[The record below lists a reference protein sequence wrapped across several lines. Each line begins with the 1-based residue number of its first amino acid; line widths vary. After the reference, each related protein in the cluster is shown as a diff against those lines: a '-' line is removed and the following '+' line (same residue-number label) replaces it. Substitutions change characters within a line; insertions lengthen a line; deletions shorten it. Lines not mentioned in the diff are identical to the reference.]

1 MKKTR
6 VGMGMMIGILLL
18 LTPLLVS
25 AGVNGVK
32 KSDAC
37 VTPEDELSIETNI
50 TLCPGKYRVSGFRI
64 EADNLTLDCNGA
76 ELEGDLRRIGITLTR
91 NQNVIIKNC
100 GLAGYRKA
108 IAINGGSRI
117 KITNTTLSYN
127 VVGLHTSG
135 STLIDS
141 SGVTFVDN
149 ENNGINQPVVAEEKP
164 RGETIQAR
172 FDNQP
177 SEKVIDLFRLEEQN
191 QSLVLDKI
199 SVEKYLTI
207 EDNTRSVITVVL
219 TPLTDIDN
227 LVMYEH
233 VPKNI
238 ADNASKIE
246 FDKSAIVIREDPDFM
261 IPIGRV
267 TVKSKITVKYKIG
280 KKVNIFQELPVTLVA
295 SQPQEEPEP
304 LPVPEVMEEEEAGS
318 FFSRGLLQIGLLFLI
333 VLVSYVLYRF
343 EKRYI

>member
-1 MKKTR
+1 MNKMI
-6 VGMGMMIGILLL
+6 VMMGIMVGILLMFS
-18 LTPLLVS
+18 TVMVS
-25 AGVNGVK
+25 AAQASEK
-32 KSDAC
+32 ADAC
-37 VTPEDELSIETNI
+37 VTPEDELAIEKDT
-50 TLCPGKYRVSGFRI
+50 TLCAGRYRVSGIRI
-64 EADNLTLDCNGA
+64 EADNLTLDCSGA
-76 ELEGDLRRIGITLTR
+76 EMEGDLRRVGITLTR

-117 KITNTTLSYN
+117 KLVNITLSYN

-135 STLIDS
+135 ATLIDS
-141 SGVTFVDN
+141 TGVTFVDN
-149 ENNGINQPVVAEEKP
+149 ENNGINQPVETEEKQ
-164 RGETIQAR
+164 RGETIRAR

-177 SEKVIDLFRLEEQN
+177 TEEAIKLFRLEEQN
-191 QSLVLDKI
+191 QSLVFDNV

-207 EDNTRSVITVVL
+207 EDNQRSVITTVI
-219 TPLTDIDN
+219 TPLTDIEN
-227 LVMYEH
+227 LIMYEH

-246 FDKSAIVIREDPDFM
+246 FDKSAVVIREDPDFM

-267 TVKSKITVKYKIG
+267 TVKSKITIKYKIG

-295 SQPQEEPEP
+295 SQRQEEPES
-304 LPVPEVMEEEEAGS
+304 LPVPEIFEEEAEP

>member
-1 MKKTR
+1 MKKTL
-6 VGMGMMIGILLL
+6 MIMGILLL
-18 LTPLLVS
+18 LNSMLVI

-37 VTPEDELSIETNI
+37 VTPEDELSIETD
-50 TLCPGKYRVSGFRI
+50 TTFCSGRYKVSSIRI

-76 ELEGDLRRIGITLTR
+76 ELEGDLRRIGISLTR

-100 GLAGYRKA
+100 VLAGYRKA

-117 KITNTTLSYN
+117 KIVNTTLSYN

-149 ENNGINQPVVAEEKP
+149 ENNGINQPADVEEKP
-164 RGETIQAR
+164 RGETIRAR

-177 SEKVIDLFRLEEQN
+177 SQNIINLFRLDEQN
-191 QSLVLDKI
+191 QSLVLDNVSI
-199 SVEKYLTI
+199 EKYLTI

-219 TPLTDIDN
+219 TPLTEIEN
-227 LVMYEH
+227 LIMYEH

-246 FDKSAIVIREDPDFM
+246 FDKSAVVVREDPDFM

-295 SQPQEEPEP
+295 AQQHEESEP
-304 LPVPEVMEEEEAGS
+304 VVVPEVMEEEEAEP

>member
-1 MKKTR
+1 MNKR
-6 VGMGMMIGILLL
+6 IVIRGVMIGILLL
-18 LTPLLVS
+18 FSIGIVS
-25 AGVNGVK
+25 AAK
-32 KSDAC
+32 ESQRADTC
-37 VTPEDELSIETNI
+37 VTPEDELRIEQDT
-50 TLCPGKYRVSGFRI
+50 TFCPGRYRVSSIMI

-76 ELEGDLRRIGITLTR
+76 EMEGDLRRVGISMTR

-117 KITNTTLSYN
+117 KIMNTTLSYN

-135 STLIDS
+135 ATLIDS
-141 SGVTFVDN
+141 TGVTFVDN
-149 ENNGINQPVVAEEKP
+149 ENNGINQPVETEEKQ
-164 RGETIQAR
+164 RGETIRAR

-177 SEKVIDLFRLEEQN
+177 TEEAIKLFRLEEQN
-191 QSLVLDKI
+191 QSLVFDNV

-207 EDNTRSVITVVL
+207 EDNQRSVITTVI
-219 TPLTDIDN
+219 TPLTDIEN
-227 LVMYEH
+227 LIMYEH

-246 FDKSAIVIREDPDFM
+246 FDKSAVVIREDPDFM

-267 TVKSKITVKYKIG
+267 TVKSKITIKYKIG

-295 SQPQEEPEP
+295 SQRQEEPES
-304 LPVPEVMEEEEAGS
+304 LPVPEIFEEEAEP